1 MKTIAIINMKGGCA
15 KTTTSVNMGYILAED
30 YDKKVLIIDNDKQGN
45 LSKACGVWN
54 DEAPSFADVLTG
66 DKTLTDVMQ
75 LGANGNIAVVP
86 ANMTLLT
93 ANLEVIKNEEID
105 QVTILSKELEKV
117 KDVFDYCIID
127 CPPDINISV
136 INALVAADEVIIPI
150 KIDGYA
156 FDGMKEL
163 EEQINNAKQLNPKL
177 KFRGCLVT
185 MFYNRD
191 VCRQGEEY
199 LQNQRY
205 PVFRTHIRRTEKAD
219 EVTGKAII
227 DADTETVKVYSDV
240 PTWKSKNNITQ
251 PSQLVTWPK
260 YTLGGKIY
268 HSSVHQAGVMSKTDA
283 TEDLGGGS
291 PCESASN
298 KTIQIDGMA
307 LADGTE
313 VLLDLVKANYL
324 NSNGIITALNLTGS
338 FVSWG
343 NETACYPANTDVTD
357 YFYCVSRMFSWVA
370 NSVILSMWSK
380 VDKKLNKRLIE
391 SVTQSINIW
400 LNGLMAEEKI
410 LGGRVEFLEEENT
423 TADLLAGKAKFHIY
437 LTPPS
442 PAKELD
448 FVLEYDVSYLENIF
462 A

>member
-86 ANMTLLT
+86 ANMSLLT

-219 EVTGKAII
+219 EVTFTTQSLMQYSPRSGAARDYK
-227 DADTETVKVYSDV
+227 TFVKEY
-240 PTWKSKNNITQ
+240 
-251 PSQLVTWPK
+251 
-260 YTLGGKIY
+260 LGG
-268 HSSVHQAGVMSKTDA
+268 
-283 TEDLGGGS
+283 
-291 PCESASN
+291 
-298 KTIQIDGMA
+298 
-307 LADGTE
+307 
-313 VLLDLVKANYL
+313 
-324 NSNGIITALNLTGS
+324 
-338 FVSWG
+338 
-343 NETACYPANTDVTD
+343 
-357 YFYCVSRMFSWVA
+357 
-370 NSVILSMWSK
+370 
-380 VDKKLNKRLIE
+380 
-391 SVTQSINIW
+391 
-400 LNGLMAEEKI
+400 
-410 LGGRVEFLEEENT
+410 
-423 TADLLAGKAKFHIY
+423 
-437 LTPPS
+437 
-442 PAKELD
+442 
-448 FVLEYDVSYLENIF
+448 
-462 A
+462 

>member
-185 MFYNRD
+185 KTKHNTHKL
-191 VCRQGEEY
+191 GN
-199 LQNQRY
+199 LRY
-205 PVFRTHIRRTEKAD
+205 GIYENCMLRNNHC
-219 EVTGKAII
+219 II
-227 DADTETVKVYSDV
+227 
-240 PTWKSKNNITQ
+240 
-251 PSQLVTWPK
+251 
-260 YTLGGKIY
+260 GKIGRIKKSDRIG
-268 HSSVHQAGVMSKTDA
+268 HNK
-283 TEDLGGGS
+283 ENGG
-291 PCESASN
+291 
-298 KTIQIDGMA
+298 
-307 LADGTE
+307 LR
-313 VLLDLVKANYL
+313 Y
-324 NSNGIITALNLTGS
+324 
-338 FVSWG
+338 
-343 NETACYPANTDVTD
+343 
-357 YFYCVSRMFSWVA
+357 
-370 NSVILSMWSK
+370 
-380 VDKKLNKRLIE
+380 
-391 SVTQSINIW
+391 
-400 LNGLMAEEKI
+400 
-410 LGGRVEFLEEENT
+410 GR
-423 TADLLAGKAKFHIY
+423 I
-437 LTPPS
+437 
-442 PAKELD
+442 
-448 FVLEYDVSYLENIF
+448 
-462 A
+462 

>member
-219 EVTGKAII
+219 EVTF
-227 DADTETVKVYSDV
+227 T
-240 PTWKSKNNITQ
+240 
-251 PSQLVTWPK
+251 
-260 YTLGGKIY
+260 
-268 HSSVHQAGVMSKTDA
+268 
-283 TEDLGGGS
+283 
-291 PCESASN
+291 
-298 KTIQIDGMA
+298 
-307 LADGTE
+307 
-313 VLLDLVKANYL
+313 
-324 NSNGIITALNLTGS
+324 
-338 FVSWG
+338 
-343 NETACYPANTDVTD
+343 
-357 YFYCVSRMFSWVA
+357 
-370 NSVILSMWSK
+370 
-380 VDKKLNKRLIE
+380 
-391 SVTQSINIW
+391 TQS
-400 LNGLMAEEKI
+400 LMQYSPRSGAARDYKTFVKEYLGRTKGKEKGI
-410 LGGRVEFLEEENT
+410 QPGSDKPCKRIKADDRYCRV
-423 TADLLAGKAKFHIY
+423 
-437 LTPPS
+437 
-442 PAKELD
+442 
-448 FVLEYDVSYLENIF
+448 
-462 A
+462 